1 MKRLAILAAL
11 LLFIWI
17 LAYAGFAFILWQA
30 DPGEWSTDARLSFV
44 WLCAVFSFL
53 LVELSEA
60 KESLI

>member
-30 DPGEWSTDARLSFV
+30 DPGEWSTDAR
-44 WLCAVFSFL
+44 
-53 LVELSEA
+53 
-60 KESLI
+60 